1 LSLNDLGNIG
11 ELVAALATVATL
23 AYLALQIRQNTRSLR
38 AGAFQ
43 DATRSANDWGAL
55 FIDHP
60 ETTKLFR
67 NGLSDPNALEPH
79 ELTEFT
85 HILETFLRNYR
96 AARRLS
102 LDGLI
107 PVEICNI
114 YETRLK
120 RWLMSPEFRE
130 WCRGQPH
137 FQFEDLRELIDAAAA
152 A

>member
-1 LSLNDLGNIG
+1 MTLDDLGNIG

-23 AYLALQIRQNTRSLR
+23 AYLAVQIRQNTRSLR
-38 AGAFQ
+38 ASAFQ

-60 ETTKLFR
+60 ETTKVFR
-67 NGLSDPNALEPH
+67 KGLSDPNALDFH
-79 ELTEFT
+79 ELTEFS

-107 PVEICNI
+107 PAEICNL
-114 YETRLK
+114 YESSLT
-120 RWLMSPEFRE
+120 RWLKSPEFCE

-137 FQFEDLRELIDAAAA
+137 FQFADLQELIDAAADA
-152 A
+152 

>member
-1 LSLNDLGNIG
+1 MTLDDLGNIG

-38 AGAFQ
+38 ASAFQ

-55 FIDHP
+55 FIHHP
-60 ETTKLFR
+60 ETTKVFR
-67 NGLSDPNALEPH
+67 KGLSGPNGLDPH
-79 ELTEFT
+79 ELTEFS

-107 PVEICNI
+107 PREICSL
-114 YETRLK
+114 YETSLE
-120 RWLMSPEFRE
+120 RWLKSPEFRN
-130 WCRGQPH
+130 WCRRQPH
-137 FQFEDLRELIDAAAA
+137 FQFEDLQQLIAAAE
-152 A
+152 